1 MDEEYL
7 KKMSELTEKLQQPLH
22 DFAAL
27 NVKTL
32 QGMAFSPPDDLSKL
46 KQPDELFEKQ
56 IALAISN
63 GHKALDYM
71 QQSLEIFERAMLS
84 MLPEPKSKKDVK

>member
-1 MDEEYL
+1 MDDEYL

-22 DFAAL
+22 DFATL

-32 QGMAFSPPDDLSKL
+32 QGMTFSSPDDLSKV
-46 KQPDELFEKQ
+46 KQPEELFEKQ
-56 IALAISN
+56 IALFISN

-71 QQSLEIFERAMLS
+71 QQSFQIFERAMLS
-84 MLPEPKSKKDVK
+84 LLPEPQSKKDVK

>member
-1 MDEEYL
+1 MDDEYL
-7 KKMSELTEKLQQPLH
+7 KKMSDLTEKLQQPLH

-32 QGMAFSPPDDLSKL
+32 QSMEFVSPEDLSKVQ
-46 KQPDELFEKQ
+46 QPDELFEKQ

-71 QQSLEIFERAMLS
+71 QQSFQIFERAMLS
-84 MLPEPKSKKDVK
+84 LLPESQAKKNVK

>member
-1 MDEEYL
+1 MDDEYL
-7 KKMSELTEKLQQPLH
+7 KKMSDLTEKLQQPLH

-32 QGMAFSPPDDLSKL
+32 QSMAFVSPEDLSKVQ
-46 KQPDELFEKQ
+46 QPDELFEKQ

-71 QQSLEIFERAMLS
+71 QQSFQIFERAMLS
-84 MLPEPKSKKDVK
+84 LLPESHAKKNVK